1 MKTLLVLR
9 HAKSSWKHPETSDHD
24 RPLNKRGKRDAPR
37 MGRLVAARGLR
48 PDIVVSSTARR
59 ARWTADEVA
68 QHAGYDEAVQLDRRL
83 YLASPDEIVDVVRSV
98 AGSARRVM
106 VVGHNPGLEDLVAQ
120 LGGRPETLPTA
131 ALAEIRLSIRSWK
144 DLTASSSGTLAR
156 LWRPRE
162 LPDDA

>member
-37 MGRLVAARGLR
+37 MGRLVAARELR
-48 PDIVVSSTARR
+48 PDVIVSSTAKR

-68 QHAGYDEAVQLDRRL
+68 QHSGYEGTVQLERRL
-83 YLASPDEIVDVVRSV
+83 YLASPDEIVHVVRNV
-98 AGSARRVM
+98 ADSAQRIL
-106 VVGHNPGLEDLVAQ
+106 VVGHNPGLEDLIAR
-120 LGGRPETLPTA
+120 LGRHPETLPTA
-131 ALAEIRLSIRSWK
+131 ALAEIRLAIRSWS
-144 DLTASSSGTLAR
+144 DLALSSDGTLAG

-162 LPDDA
+162 LPDEV